1 MKKDKQYNCYFELTL
16 DIVGG
21 KWKPIILYY
30 ISINKVAR
38 HSELKRFIP
47 SINERM
53 LTRQLRELE
62 EDKLINRKVYPVVP
76 PKVEYTLTEHGET
89 LIPILESLVKWGTS
103 YVNSI
108 GFDNIKKGIFLLKS
122 KYSLIVKKLFFSS

>member
-1 MKKDKQYNCYFELTL
+1 MKDKKYNCYFEMTL
-16 DIVGG
+16 DIMGG

-30 ISINKVAR
+30 INLNEIAR

-62 EDKLINRKVYPVVP
+62 EDFFIKRKVYPVVP
-76 PKVEYTLTEHGET
+76 PKVEYTLTEHGKK
-89 LIPILESLVKWGTS
+89 LIPILKELINWGKDYAEAINFT
-103 YVNSI
+103 N
-108 GFDNIKKGIFLLKS
+108 FNIDISDEK
-122 KYSLIVKKLFFSS
+122 